1 MSYWLLVER
10 IENWE
15 TDRKEGFRRF
25 GLPAKKQRLA
35 DEMKAG
41 DTLIFYVSSGM
52 SQFADV
58 REVTKEGTFKL
69 GVGGRYDTAF
79 PIFIATKPVLTLELA
94 NWVKIHGLLDKL
106 AITANKRD
114 WRQVM
119 RTSLRRITD
128 NDAEIII
135 HAIKQA
141 AKAS

>member
-1 MSYWLLVER
+1 
-10 IENWE
+10 
-15 TDRKEGFRRF
+15 
-25 GLPAKKQRLA
+25 
-35 DEMKAG
+35 
-41 DTLIFYVSSGM
+41 M

-119 RTSLRRITD
+119 RTSLRKITD

-135 HAIKQA
+135 HTMKHA
-141 AKAS
+141 AKAT